1 MVAEIISVDEF
12 ISEEWYPGFTPAYGH
27 SPWVMEPVDTF
38 KAEDQGRFW
47 FLDFHFPRGL
57 SPMGMVFLED
67 GYSWATQ
74 LAARNLPLPRGN
86 GIVQRLAGTHVYAS
100 VVPVDSEWEAG
111 LRADRFGRNLPRFL
125 DSFPELWASRV
136 WELETSLAHFEQY
149 DFTDRSLDELGGY
162 LRDARSFHRRAWEI
176 HFEVMYPLLANYIGF
191 RGICGQLGID
201 PGQISKFLQ
210 GYDTKILECD
220 RELWTLTVAARQ
232 AGLGD
237 VFARAEAFQLHAALL
252 AHGGTATGWLA
263 RFEDF
268 LTRFGWRTEGISDIN
283 LAPWIEDPTSPLGTI
298 RTFLRKPGDHDFD
311 AARAAAVE
319 EREQAIDEARSRLT
333 GDGLAAFNDGLASC
347 QRANFAWWN
356 DEHNHYID
364 LRATIPLRRAC
375 LAIASAL
382 GCDQRDDTLFLFWPE
397 LMRVLSGA
405 QRYERYKAVVEQ
417 RREYYEHWEARR
429 PAMPKLLGT
438 IPEEVADPILIE
450 IFGIHHHFLDALR
463 APATVTSTLNGPAEA
478 VLRGVAASTGLARGP
493 ARVMHSAAELYS
505 IEPGEVLV
513 CEATSPNWTPAFAKI
528 AACVCDSGGT
538 LTHASIISR
547 EYRIPCVVGV
557 GVATT
562 VIRNGDEIE
571 VDGTSGTVRIFRTS
585 G

>member
-1 MVAEIISVDEF
+1 MAEIIPVDEF
-12 ISEEWYPGFTPAYGH
+12 ISEEWYPGFTPGYGH
-27 SPWVMEPVDTF
+27 SPWVTEPVDTF
-38 KAEDQGRFW
+38 KAGDQERFW

-111 LRADRFGRNLPRFL
+111 LRAERFGRNLPRFL
-125 DSFPELWASRV
+125 DGFAELWASRV
-136 WELETSLAHFEQY
+136 WELETGLAHFEQY
-149 DFTDRSLDELGGY
+149 DLTGRSLDELGRY

-191 RGICGQLGID
+191 RGVCGELGID

-220 RELWTLTVAARQ
+220 RELWMLTVAARE

-237 VFARAEAFQLHAALL
+237 VFAATEASRLRHVLE
-252 AHGGTATGWLA
+252 AHRGTAIGWLA
-263 RFEDF
+263 SFDDF

-298 RTFLRKPGDHDFD
+298 RTFLRKGGDHDFD

-319 EREQAIDEARSRLT
+319 EREQAIDLARSHLT
-333 GDGLAAFNDGLASC
+333 GDGLAAFDDGLASC

-364 LRATIPLRRAC
+364 LRATIPLRRGC
-375 LAIASAL
+375 VAISEAL

-397 LMRVLSGA
+397 LMTVLAGE

-429 PAMPKLLGT
+429 PTMPKLLGT
-438 IPEEVADPILIE
+438 VPEEVADPILIE

-463 APATVTSTLNGPAEA
+463 AAAT
-478 VLRGVAASTGLARGP
+478 
-493 ARVMHSAAELYS
+493 
-505 IEPGEVLV
+505 
-513 CEATSPNWTPAFAKI
+513 
-528 AACVCDSGGT
+528 
-538 LTHASIISR
+538 
-547 EYRIPCVVGV
+547 
-557 GVATT
+557 
-562 VIRNGDEIE
+562 
-571 VDGTSGTVRIFRTS
+571 
-585 G
+585 

>member
-1 MVAEIISVDEF
+1 
-12 ISEEWYPGFTPAYGH
+12 
-27 SPWVMEPVDTF
+27 
-38 KAEDQGRFW
+38 
-47 FLDFHFPRGL
+47 
-57 SPMGMVFLED
+57 
-67 GYSWATQ
+67 
-74 LAARNLPLPRGN
+74 
-86 GIVQRLAGTHVYAS
+86 
-100 VVPVDSEWEAG
+100 
-111 LRADRFGRNLPRFL
+111 
-125 DSFPELWASRV
+125 
-136 WELETSLAHFEQY
+136 
-149 DFTDRSLDELGGY
+149 
-162 LRDARSFHRRAWEI
+162 
-176 HFEVMYPLLANYIGF
+176 
-191 RGICGQLGID
+191 
-201 PGQISKFLQ
+201 
-210 GYDTKILECD
+210 KILECD
-220 RELWTLTVAARQ
+220 RELWTLTVAARR

-237 VFARAEAFQLHAALL
+237 VFAATEASRLRDVLE
-252 AHGGTATGWLA
+252 AHRGTAIGWLA
-263 RFEDF
+263 SFDDF

-298 RTFLRKPGDHDFD
+298 RTFLRKAGDHDFD

-319 EREQAIDEARSRLT
+319 EREQAIDEARSQLT
-333 GDGLAAFNDGLASC
+333 GDGLAAFDDGLASC

-375 LAIASAL
+375 LAISEAF

-397 LMRVLSGA
+397 LMTVLAGE

-463 APATVTSTLNGPAEA
+463 AAATGTSTLNVPAEA
-478 VLRGVAASTGLARGP
+478 VLRGVAASTGVARGP
-493 ARVMHSAAELYS
+493 ARVMHSAAELYT

-528 AACVCDSGGT
+528 AACVCDSGGS

-562 VIRNGDEIE
+562 VIRDGDDVE
-571 VDGTSGTVRIFRTS
+571 VDGTRGTVRICQD
-585 G
+585 GAPP

>member
-1 MVAEIISVDEF
+1 MLPGPGLDVVAEVIPVDEF

-27 SPWVMEPVDTF
+27 SPWVTEPVDTF
-38 KAEDQGRFW
+38 KAEDQERFW

-136 WELETSLAHFEQY
+136 WELETGLAHFEQY
-149 DFTDRSLDELGGY
+149 DLTDRSLDELGAY
-162 LRDARSFHRRAWEI
+162 LRDARCFHRRAWEI

-191 RGICGQLGID
+191 RGVCGQLGID

-237 VFARAEAFQLHAALL
+237 VFARAEAFQLHAVLK

-263 RFEDF
+263 RFDNF
-268 LTRFGWRTEGISDIN
+268 LARFGWRTEGISDIN

-298 RTFLRKPGDHDFD
+298 RTFLRKGGDHDFD

-356 DEHNHYID
+356 DEHNHFID

-397 LMRVLSGA
+397 LMTVLSGA
-405 QRYERYKAVVEQ
+405 QRYEKYKAVVEQ

-429 PAMPKLLGT
+429 PVMPKLLGT

-463 APATVTSTLNGPAEA
+463 AATTMTSTLT
-478 VLRGVAASTGLARGP
+478 GVAASTGLARGP

-528 AACVCDSGGT
+528 AACVCDGGGT

-562 VIRNGDEIE
+562 LIRDGDEIE
-571 VDGTSGTVRIFRTS
+571 VDGTRGTVKIFRTS
-585 G
+585 D

>member
-1 MVAEIISVDEF
+1 VTEVISVEEF
-12 ISEEWYPGFTPAYGH
+12 ITDEWYPGFVPSYGQA
-27 SPWVMEPVDTF
+27 PWAAEPVDTF
-38 KAEDQGRFW
+38 KPPDEERFW

-57 SPMGMVFLED
+57 SPMGTVFLED

-74 LAARNLPLPRGN
+74 LAAQTLPLPRGK

-111 LRADRFGRNLPRFL
+111 IRAERFGRNLPPFL
-125 DSFPELWASRV
+125 EQFPELWASRV
-136 WELETSLAHFEQY
+136 WELETSLAYFESY
-149 DFTDRSLDELGGY
+149 DLSGRSLDELDRY

-176 HFEVMYPLLANYIGF
+176 HFEVMYPLLANYVGF
-191 RGICGQLGID
+191 HGLCSEVGLD

-220 RELWTLTVAARQ
+220 RELWQLTAAARQ

-237 VFARAEAFQLHAALL
+237 VFTRTAPEQLRGTL
-252 AHGGTATGWLA
+252 ATHGGAAAGWLSS
-263 RFEDF
+263 FDDF
-268 LTRFGWRTEGISDIN
+268 LSRFGWRTEGISDIN
-283 LAPWIEDPTSPLGTI
+283 LAPWVEDPTSPLGTI
-298 RTFLRKPGDHDFD
+298 KTFLLKPETHDFA
-311 AARAAAVE
+311 AARVAAVD
-319 EREQAIDEARSRLT
+319 EREAAIDEARSRLT
-333 GDGLAAFNDGLASC
+333 AEEQRAFDAALASC

-375 LAIASAL
+375 LAISEAL
-382 GCDQRDDTLFLFWPE
+382 GCDRRDDTLFLFWPE
-397 LMRVLSGA
+397 LTGMVSGDRPYA
-405 QRYERYKAVVEQ
+405 AHKSLVEQ

-429 PAMPKLLGT
+429 GTMPKLLGT
-438 IPEEVADPILIE
+438 VPEEVTDPILIE
-450 IFGIHHHFLDALR
+450 IFGLHHHFFDALR
-463 APATVTSTLNGPAEA
+463 SAGGDTATLT
-478 VLRGVAASTGLARGP
+478 GVAASTGRARGR
-493 ARVMHSAAELYS
+493 ARVLHSAAELHR

-562 VIRNGDEIE
+562 AIHDGDEVE
-571 VDGTSGTVRIFRTS
+571 VDGTSGTVTVLRPGSSPR
-585 G
+585 

>member
-1 MVAEIISVDEF
+1 MPPGPGPDVAEIISVDEF
-12 ISEEWYPGFTPAYGH
+12 VSEEWYPGFTPGYGH
-27 SPWVMEPVDTF
+27 SPWVTEPVDTF
-38 KAEDQGRFW
+38 QADDQERFW

-57 SPMGMVFLED
+57 SPMGIVFLED

-74 LAARNLPLPRGN
+74 LAARTLPLPRGN

-111 LRADRFGRNLPRFL
+111 VRAERFGRNLPRFL
-125 DSFPELWASRV
+125 DGFPELWASRV
-136 WELETSLAHFEQY
+136 WELETSLAHFEHY
-149 DFTDRSLDELGGY
+149 DFTGRSLDELGQY

-191 RGICGQLGID
+191 RGVCGELGID

-220 RELWTLTVAARQ
+220 RELWTLTAFARR

-237 VFARAEAFQLHAALL
+237 VFAAAEASQLRDVLK
-252 AHGGTATGWLA
+252 AHGGTAIGWLA
-263 RFEDF
+263 SFDDF

-298 RTFLRKPGDHDFD
+298 KTFLRKGGHHDFD

-319 EREQAIDEARSRLT
+319 EREQAIDDARSRLT
-333 GDGLAAFNDGLASC
+333 GDGLAAFDDGLASC

-375 LAIASAL
+375 LAAASAL

-397 LMRVLSGA
+397 LMTVLAGE
-405 QRYERYKAVVEQ
+405 QRYEKYKAVVEQ

-463 APATVTSTLNGPAEA
+463 AAATLTSTLT
-478 VLRGVAASTGLARGP
+478 GVGASTGVARGP
-493 ARVMHSAAELYS
+493 ARVMHSAAELYT

-571 VDGTSGTVRIFRTS
+571 VDGTRGTVRIFRTS
-585 G
+585 D